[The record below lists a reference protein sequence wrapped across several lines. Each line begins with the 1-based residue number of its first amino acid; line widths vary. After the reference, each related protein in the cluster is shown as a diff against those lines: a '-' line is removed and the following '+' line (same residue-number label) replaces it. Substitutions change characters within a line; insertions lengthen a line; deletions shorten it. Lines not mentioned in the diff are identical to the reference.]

1 MAGMQILQE
10 QKSAALPWTTLKI
23 APAFSGYRPSMGIKK
38 GAETQRRPQLSLCSC
53 TLLCILFLLSYCYHD
68 FSSKI
73 IY

>member
-1 MAGMQILQE
+1 MQILQE
-10 QKSAALPWTTLKI
+10 QKSAAFPWTTLKI
-23 APAFSGYRPSMGIKK
+23 APASMGIKK